1 MSTKAPVK
9 VNLLNPYDFQE
20 IEKKTGSQYE
30 YNYATSS
37 TIVEKQDTYLKFD
50 FDSKDAE
57 IKFGEVEF
65 EVQEVRLYRGS
76 LTEYEGANVAAEMII
91 HHVEK
96 NGGKNLLVH
105 IPIVFTKETVGSS
118 SNDYLK
124 NTLPHI
130 QEQDPSS
137 SDSNKIT
144 INETLELNNF
154 VKQRPFFL
162 TSTTLPYP
170 PFNGDNYTIFFSP
183 NLNPILIDQSV
194 KTILNNLLG
203 EPEVSHTALDDSLIL
218 YNKTG
223 SINLSKS
230 DGDTDD
236 IYIDCS
242 PTGDTLI
249 PLDELQKQKGQQP
262 DLSFTERVQKFFQK
276 YQWIEFGL
284 ISFMIGIIMFF
295 GFKIYRKFYTM
306 EVGIGEALEES
317 ESKKNETNKK

>member
-249 PLDELQKQKGQQP
+249 PLDELQKQKGLQP
-262 DLSFTERVQKFFQK
+262 DLSFTERVQKFFQDNPVVREVL
-276 YQWIEFGL
+276 IFIASIIGL
-284 ISFMIGIIMFF
+284 IISYYI
-295 GFKIYRKFYTM
+295 FKYFKSAFKGLEGAA
-306 EVGIGEALEES
+306 EVEEGTIDR
-317 ESKKNETNKK
+317 E